1 MIHWFVPQLL
11 KQRSFNLVRNHQN
24 FLICFSVQHSIL
36 FVLITTLIVVFKIQ
50 MFRPRKAWRNQG
62 VIRSRKSKNRQHN
75 VPDRYR
81 WPLPILCTW
90 GRLFQTR
97 VMRTILDIYVLFKSA
112 FIKKRLKIMQTDN
125 IGWHLDLFIVYST

>member
-11 KQRSFNLVRNHQN
+11 KQRSFNLVLNHQN
-24 FLICFSVQHSIL
+24 LLICFSVQHGIL
-36 FVLITTLIVVFKIQ
+36 FVLITTLIVVFKIK
-50 MFRPRKAWRNQG
+50 MLRPRKAWRNQG

-75 VPDRYR
+75 GPDRYR
-81 WPLPILCTW
+81 WPLPNLCTW

-125 IGWHLDLFIVYST
+125 IGWHLDLLIVYST